1 MQEEARERV
10 SVTRDDVIRQ
20 LECIGLSDIDP
31 DDVRI
36 ADKLKALDMLIKM
49 LGYDKQDGQATS
61 GGGVIV
67 LPGVIEDG

>member
-1 MQEEARERV
+1 M
-10 SVTRDDVIRQ
+10 TRDDVIRQ
-20 LECIGLSDIDP
+20 LERIGLSDIDP
-31 DDVRI
+31 EDVRI

-49 LGYDKQDGQATS
+49 LGYDKPDEQVTG